1 MMQQQ
6 QQQAK
11 VYPEKKVRMY
21 TMLQDAASRY
31 RAIALVKMDKVRS
44 TQLMPLRKI
53 LADEAK
59 MVMVKNRLAVKA
71 LSGSGVKGIEKILK
85 EMEGQNLL
93 IFTNMNPFKLQM
105 LLEKNK
111 VYLPA
116 KGGDV
121 ATEDI
126 VVPAGNTGL
135 APGPILSEFRE
146 AKIQTKIEEG
156 TVWIAK
162 DTVVAKAGEV
172 ISMKLA
178 SLLSKLGIK
187 PIKAGVSIHM
197 VLEDGLVYKS
207 EDLKLDVEAYRK
219 SIEEAYSNALTLAV
233 NAAYPTKES
242 IAMIVGRAYSNALT
256 LAVNA
261 AYPAREVIREL
272 LMLAEAHA
280 QAIARHAN
288 IQ

>member
-1 MMQQQ
+1 MMQ

-11 VYPEKKVRMY
+11 VYPEKKTRMY
-21 TMLQDAASRY
+21 KLLQDVAGKY
-31 RAIALVKMDKVRS
+31 RVIALVKMEKVRS

-53 LADEAK
+53 LADEARI
-59 MVMVKNRLAVKA
+59 MMVKNRLAAKA
-71 LSGSGVKGIEKILK
+71 LSDSGVKGIEKILK
-85 EMEGQNLL
+85 ELEGQNLL

-162 DTVVAKAGEV
+162 DTVVAKTGET

-187 PIKAGVSIHM
+187 PIKAGVSLHL

-207 EDLKLDVEAYRK
+207 DDLKIDVDVYRK
-219 SIEEAYSNALTLAV
+219 SIEEAYSSALALAV
-233 NAAYPTKES
+233 NASYPTKES
-242 IAMIVGRAYSNALT
+242 IAMIVSKAYSNALA
-256 LAVNA
+256 LALNS
-261 AYPAREVIREL
+261 AYPAREVISEL

-280 QAIARHAN
+280 QAIAKRAN

>member
-6 QQQAK
+6 AN
-11 VYPEKKVRMY
+11 VYPEKKVRLY
-21 TMLQDAASRY
+21 KLLQDIASKY
-31 RAIALVKMDKVRS
+31 KVIALVKMEKVRS
-44 TQLMPLRKI
+44 TQLMSLRKI
-53 LADEAK
+53 LASEAK
-59 MVMVKNRLAVKA
+59 IIMVKNRLAVKA
-71 LSGSGVKGIEKILK
+71 LSGSGVKGIEKVLK
-85 EMEGQNLL
+85 ELDGQNLL

-162 DTVVAKAGEV
+162 DTVVAKAGET

-187 PIKAGVSIHM
+187 PIKAGISLHL

-207 EDLKLDVEAYRK
+207 DDLKIDVDMYRK
-219 SIEEAYSNALTLAV
+219 SIEEAYSNALSLAV
-233 NAAYPTKES
+233 NASYPTKES
-242 IAMIVGRAYSNALT
+242 IAMIVSRAYSNAVA
-256 LAVNA
+256 LALNS

-272 LMLAEAHA
+272 LMLAEAYA
-280 QAIARHAN
+280 QTIAKRTN

>member
-1 MMQQQ
+1 MQ

-11 VYPEKKVRMY
+11 VYPEKKTRMY
-21 TMLQDAASRY
+21 KLLQDVAGKY
-31 RAIALVKMDKVRS
+31 RVIALVKMEKVRS

-53 LADEAK
+53 LADEARI
-59 MVMVKNRLAVKA
+59 MMVKNRLAAKA
-71 LSGSGVKGIEKILK
+71 LSDSGVKGIEKILK
-85 EMEGQNLL
+85 ELEGQNLL

-162 DTVVAKAGEV
+162 DTVVAKTGET

-187 PIKAGVSIHM
+187 PIKAGVSLHL

-207 EDLKLDVEAYRK
+207 DDLKIDVDVYRK
-219 SIEEAYSNALTLAV
+219 SIEEAYSSALALAV
-233 NAAYPTKES
+233 NASYPTKES
-242 IAMIVGRAYSNALT
+242 IAMIVSKAYSNALA
-256 LAVNA
+256 LALNS
-261 AYPAREVIREL
+261 AYPAREVISEL

-280 QAIARHAN
+280 QAIAKRVN
-288 IQ
+288 IR

>member
-1 MMQQQ
+1 MM

-11 VYPEKKVRMY
+11 VYPEKKARLY
-21 TMLQDAASRY
+21 RLLQDIASRY
-31 RAIALVKMDKVRS
+31 KVIALVKMEKVRS
-44 TQLMPLRKI
+44 TQLMSLRKI
-53 LADEAK
+53 LADEARII
-59 MVMVKNRLAVKA
+59 MVKNRLAVKA

-85 EMEGQNLL
+85 ELEGQNLL
-93 IFTNMNPFKLQM
+93 IFTDMNPFKLQM

-146 AKIQTKIEEG
+146 AKIQTRIDEG

-162 DTVVAKAGEV
+162 DTVVAKAGET

-187 PIKAGVSIHM
+187 PIKAGISLHL

-207 EDLKLDVEAYRK
+207 DDLKIDVDMYRK
-219 SIEEAYSNALTLAV
+219 SIEEAYSSALALAV
-233 NAAYPTKES
+233 NASYPTKES
-242 IAMIVGRAYSNALT
+242 IALIVNKAYSSALA
-256 LAVNA
+256 LALNS

-280 QAIARHAN
+280 QTIAKRIN
-288 IQ
+288 IE

>member
-1 MMQQQ
+1 MM
-6 QQQAK
+6 QQAK
-11 VYPEKKVRMY
+11 VYPEKKRRMY
-21 TMLQDAASRY
+21 ELLREAARRY
-31 RAIALVKMDKVRS
+31 RAIALVKMEKVRS

-71 LSGSGVKGIEKILK
+71 LSDSGVKGVEKILA
-85 EMEGQNLL
+85 ELENQNLL

-162 DTVVAKAGEV
+162 DTVVAKQGEV

-187 PIKAGVSIHM
+187 PIKAGVSLHL
-197 VLEDGLVYKS
+197 VLDDGLVYRS
-207 EDLKLDVEAYRK
+207 EDLKIDVEAYRR
-219 SIEEAYSNALTLAV
+219 SIEEAYSSALALAV
-233 NAAYPTKES
+233 NSAYPTKES
-242 IAMIVGRAYSNALT
+242 IAMIIAKAYSSALA
-256 LAVNA
+256 LAVNS
-261 AYPAREVIREL
+261 AYPAREVVRDIL
-272 LMLAEAHA
+272 ALAEARA
-280 QAIARHAN
+280 QAIARRIN
-288 IQ
+288 IP

>member
-1 MMQQQ
+1 MQ

-11 VYPEKKVRMY
+11 VYPEKKTRMY
-21 TMLQDAASRY
+21 KLLQDVAGKY
-31 RAIALVKMDKVRS
+31 RVIALVKMEKVRS

-53 LADEAK
+53 LADEARI
-59 MVMVKNRLAVKA
+59 MMVKNRLAAKA
-71 LSGSGVKGIEKILK
+71 LSDSGVKGIEKILK
-85 EMEGQNLL
+85 ELEGQNLL

-162 DTVVAKAGEV
+162 DTVVAKTGET

-187 PIKAGVSIHM
+187 PIKAGVSLHL

-207 EDLKLDVEAYRK
+207 DDLKIDVDVYRK
-219 SIEEAYSNALTLAV
+219 SIEEAYSSALALAV
-233 NAAYPTKES
+233 NASYPTKES
-242 IAMIVGRAYSNALT
+242 IAMIVSKAYSNALA
-256 LAVNA
+256 LALNS
-261 AYPAREVIREL
+261 AYPAREVISEL

-280 QAIARHAN
+280 QAIAKRVN

>member
-1 MMQQQ
+1 MMQ

-11 VYPEKKVRMY
+11 VYPEKKTRMY
-21 TMLQDAASRY
+21 KLLQDVAGKY
-31 RAIALVKMDKVRS
+31 RVIALVKMEKVRS

-53 LADEAK
+53 LADEARI
-59 MVMVKNRLAVKA
+59 MMVKNRLAAKA
-71 LSGSGVKGIEKILK
+71 LSDSGVKGIEKILK
-85 EMEGQNLL
+85 ELEGQNLL

-162 DTVVAKAGEV
+162 DTVVAKTGET

-187 PIKAGVSIHM
+187 PIKAGVSLHL

-207 EDLKLDVEAYRK
+207 DDLKIDVDVYRK
-219 SIEEAYSNALTLAV
+219 SIEEAYSSALALAV
-233 NAAYPTKES
+233 NASYPTKES
-242 IAMIVGRAYSNALT
+242 IAMIVSKAYSNALA
-256 LAVNA
+256 LALNS
-261 AYPAREVIREL
+261 AYPAREVISEL

-280 QAIARHAN
+280 QAIAKRVN
-288 IQ
+288 IR

>member
-1 MMQQQ
+1 MQ

-11 VYPEKKVRMY
+11 VYPEKKTRMY
-21 TMLQDAASRY
+21 KLLQDVAGKY
-31 RAIALVKMDKVRS
+31 RVIALVKMEKVRS

-53 LADEAK
+53 LADEARI
-59 MVMVKNRLAVKA
+59 MMVKNRLAAKA
-71 LSGSGVKGIEKILK
+71 LSDSGVKGIEKILK
-85 EMEGQNLL
+85 ELEGQNLL

-162 DTVVAKAGEV
+162 DTVVAKTGET

-187 PIKAGVSIHM
+187 PIKAGVSLHL

-207 EDLKLDVEAYRK
+207 DDLKIDVDVYRK
-219 SIEEAYSNALTLAV
+219 SIEEAYSSALALAV
-233 NAAYPTKES
+233 NASYPTKES
-242 IAMIVGRAYSNALT
+242 IAMIVSKAYSNALA
-256 LAVNA
+256 LALNS
-261 AYPAREVIREL
+261 AYPAREVISEL

-280 QAIARHAN
+280 QAIAKRAN

>member
-1 MMQQQ
+1 M
-6 QQQAK
+6 QQAK
-11 VYPEKKVRMY
+11 VYPEKKRRMY
-21 TMLQDAASRY
+21 ELLREAARRY
-31 RAIALVKMDKVRS
+31 RAIALVKMEKVRS

-71 LSGSGVKGIEKILK
+71 LSDSGVKGIEKILA
-85 EMEGQNLL
+85 ELENQNLL

-162 DTVVAKAGEV
+162 DTVVAKQGEV

-187 PIKAGVSIHM
+187 PIKAGVSLHL
-197 VLEDGLVYKS
+197 VLDDGLVYRS
-207 EDLKLDVEAYRK
+207 EDLKIDVEAYRR
-219 SIEEAYSNALTLAV
+219 SIEEAYSSALALAV
-233 NAAYPTKES
+233 NSAYPTKES
-242 IAMIVGRAYSNALT
+242 IAMIIAKAYSSALA
-256 LAVNA
+256 LAVNS
-261 AYPAREVIREL
+261 AYPAREVVRDIL
-272 LMLAEAHA
+272 ALAEARA
-280 QAIARHAN
+280 QAIARRIN

>member
-1 MMQQQ
+1 MM
-6 QQQAK
+6 QQAK
-11 VYPEKKVRMY
+11 VYPEKKRRMY
-21 TMLQDAASRY
+21 ELLREAARRY
-31 RAIALVKMDKVRS
+31 RAIALVKMEKVRS

-71 LSGSGVKGIEKILK
+71 LSDSGVKGIEKILA
-85 EMEGQNLL
+85 ELENQNLL

-162 DTVVAKAGEV
+162 DTVVAKQGEV

-187 PIKAGVSIHM
+187 PIKAGVSLHL
-197 VLEDGLVYKS
+197 VLDDGLVYRS
-207 EDLKLDVEAYRK
+207 EDLKIDVEAYRR
-219 SIEEAYSNALTLAV
+219 SIEEAYSSALALAV
-233 NAAYPTKES
+233 NSAYPTKES
-242 IAMIVGRAYSNALT
+242 IAMIIAKAYSSALA
-256 LAVNA
+256 LAVNS
-261 AYPAREVIREL
+261 AYPAREVVRDIL
-272 LMLAEAHA
+272 ALAEARA
-280 QAIARHAN
+280 QAIARRIN

>member
-1 MMQQQ
+1 MMQ

-11 VYPEKKVRMY
+11 VYPEKKTRMY
-21 TMLQDAASRY
+21 KLLQDVAGKY
-31 RAIALVKMDKVRS
+31 RVIALVKMEKVRS

-53 LADEAK
+53 LADEARI
-59 MVMVKNRLAVKA
+59 MMVKNRLAAKA
-71 LSGSGVKGIEKILK
+71 LSDSGVKGIEKILK
-85 EMEGQNLL
+85 ELEGQNLL

-162 DTVVAKAGEV
+162 DTVVAKTGET

-187 PIKAGVSIHM
+187 PIKAGVSLHL

-207 EDLKLDVEAYRK
+207 DDLKIDVDVYRK
-219 SIEEAYSNALTLAV
+219 SIEEAYSSALALAV
-233 NAAYPTKES
+233 NASYPTKES
-242 IAMIVGRAYSNALT
+242 IAMIVSKAYSNALA
-256 LAVNA
+256 LALNS
-261 AYPAREVIREL
+261 AYPAREVISEL

-280 QAIARHAN
+280 QAIAKRVN

>member
-1 MMQQQ
+1 M
-6 QQQAK
+6 QQAK
-11 VYPEKKVRMY
+11 VYPEKKRRMY
-21 TMLQDAASRY
+21 ELLREAARRY
-31 RAIALVKMDKVRS
+31 RAIALVKMEKVRS

-71 LSGSGVKGIEKILK
+71 LSDSGVKGVEKILA
-85 EMEGQNLL
+85 ELENQNLL

-162 DTVVAKAGEV
+162 DTVVAKQGEV

-187 PIKAGVSIHM
+187 PIKAGVSLHL
-197 VLEDGLVYKS
+197 VLDDGLVYRS
-207 EDLKLDVEAYRK
+207 EDLKIDVEAYRR
-219 SIEEAYSNALTLAV
+219 SIEEAYSSALALAV
-233 NAAYPTKES
+233 NSAYPTKES
-242 IAMIVGRAYSNALT
+242 IAMIIAKAYSSALA
-256 LAVNA
+256 LAVNS
-261 AYPAREVIREL
+261 AYPAREVVRDIL
-272 LMLAEAHA
+272 ALAEARA
-280 QAIARHAN
+280 QAIARRIN
-288 IQ
+288 IP